1 MSNENKTN
9 YTAYNIYSRIRGEDS
24 GEDAKKAPEAT
35 AKSIYAKNHNMFSR
49 GVGAARA
56 GLDAGFKTAEKAGK
70 KQQLPPPEDTLN
82 DEEKENTE
90 NKGKDLTE
98 DIDVNLS
105 GEN

>member
-35 AKSIYAKNHNMFSR
+35 GKSIYAKNHNMFSR

-70 KQQLPPPEDTLN
+70 KQQLPPPDDTLT

-90 NKGKDLTE
+90 NKGKDLLDETTP
-98 DIDVNLS
+98 DMS
-105 GEN
+105 GGN